1 MRHSSYGGGGGFG
14 GGYGGSFGAGGAGFS
29 GGSFGSGGFR
39 GGNVGILS
47 SDEKLT
53 MQGLNERLA
62 SYLDAVRHLER
73 ENGQLE
79 QLIREWYQKQGPTG
93 TKDYSHYYATIED
106 LYNQVGSSLSEEFKH
121 CQTFCDG
128 EERSRHGHI

>member
-1 MRHSSYGGGGGFG
+1 M
-14 GGYGGSFGAGGAGFS
+14 
-29 GGSFGSGGFR
+29 
-39 GGNVGILS
+39 GILS

-128 EERSRHGHI
+128 EERSRTHLNARRASLEEPLALKFCSCARVPLPPTTG